1 MPLGRLFTYDFRWMV
16 GNILCSFPSQFH
28 RSSSILRSLAFC
40 KIVSFQSAQSLNP
53 VQLFATPWTA
63 AHQASL
69 SITNSQSLLKVIS
82 IELVMPSN
90 HFILCYPLLR
100 LPSIFSSI
108 KVFSSE
114 SALRLRQ
121 PKYWGFSFSISR
133 FNEFPGLISF
143 RIDQI
148 QLPTIYELKLV
159 FKK

>member
-90 HFILCYPLLR
+90 HFILCCPLLL

-108 KVFSSE
+108 KVFPVSQLFASGSQSIGA
-114 SALRLRQ
+114 SASASVVSMNFQ
-121 PKYWGFSFSISR
+121 
-133 FNEFPGLISF
+133 
-143 RIDQI
+143 D
-148 QLPTIYELKLV
+148 
-159 FKK
+159 